1 MKKLWCFSMAIFLA
15 FCLSSCASKQ
25 EAIQEEPPP
34 ETLDTAAAFE
44 TVYDTYRPELILDGA
59 GSYKVV
65 KGDTLSAITRR
76 QYGAGNGYFFP
87 LIMLASSDVVL
98 DPDLI
103 EPDMILTIPDLQR
116 NLNDAKAREKI
127 QAFLIDIAGI
137 YEQKDKPDTQRR
149 LMELAQSL

>member
-1 MKKLWCFSMAIFLA
+1 MKKLWCFFMAILLA

-25 EAIQEEPPP
+25 GTIQEEPH
-34 ETLDTAAAFE
+34 TAASFE
-44 TVYDTYRPELILDGA
+44 TVYDTYRPELILEGA
-59 GSYKVV
+59 GRYKVV

-103 EPDMILTIPDLQR
+103 EPDMILAIPDLQR
-116 NLNDAKAREKI
+116 NLDNPKARGKI
-127 QAFLIDIAGI
+127 KAFLIDIAGI
-137 YEQKDKPDTQRR
+137 YEQKASPVTQRR
-149 LMELAQSL
+149 LLELATSL